1 MQEVVSRKP
10 KVLFFSFVGENYS
23 RSSTI
28 LHSESFIFEKKFIQL
43 PFGLLNSTKAIASK
57 IRDIRDADYLVV
69 MSPCH
74 VITPIL
80 KLLSGGQVILDAGWS
95 LTDGQLSRGLSFK
108 NSIKFI
114 QIYLIDFLAFHA
126 ASRLIVET
134 EAQRIRTSRLFLISR
149 KKINVNFTGL
159 DESLFIEDSY
169 SSKMQELDKKLASL
183 GFSTTIIFRGKIN
196 NESGIQNI
204 LSAASRLE
212 EKAAFILIC
221 SKNDLLTKLP
231 SNVIR
236 LSELTNDELKFVY
249 QKSDIALGQIS
260 HHPRLS
266 YTIPH
271 KAFEAGFFAKAY
283 ITANTQGILE
293 LYGSD
298 AICLIEDISGSG
310 LAAEIEKLFDPAIR
324 SEFARRIHLDY
335 NERASQKVL
344 NAKFERI
351 LQEL

>member
-1 MQEVVSRKP
+1 MQEVITRKP
-10 KVLFFSFVGENYS
+10 KILFFSFVGENYS

-28 LHSESFIFEKKFIQL
+28 LHSESQIFEKKFIQL

-57 IRDIRDADYLVV
+57 IRDIRNADYLVV

-74 VITPIL
+74 IITPIL
-80 KLLSGGQVILDAGWS
+80 KLLSGRQVVLDAGWS

-108 NSIKFI
+108 NGIKFI

-126 ASRLIVET
+126 ASRVIVET
-134 EAQRIRTSRLFLISR
+134 EVQRIRTSRIFHIPRR
-149 KKINVNFTGL
+149 KIEVNFTGL
-159 DESLFIEDSY
+159 DESSFIGDSY
-169 SSKMQELDKKLASL
+169 SSKMQELDKKLASF
-183 GFSTTIIFRGKIN
+183 GFTTTILFRGKIN
-196 NESGIQNI
+196 KESGIENI

-221 SKNDLLTKLP
+221 GKNDVLTKLP
-231 SNVIR
+231 LNVIR
-236 LSELTNDELKFVY
+236 LSDLTNEELKSVY

-260 HHPRLS
+260 RHPRLS

-283 ITANTQGILE
+283 ITANTQGIRE
-293 LYGSD
+293 LYGPD
-298 AICLIEDISGSG
+298 AICLIDDISGSG
-310 LAAEIEKLFDPAIR
+310 LAAEIEKLFDPFIR
-324 SEFARRIHLDY
+324 SELAHRIHLDY

-344 NAKFERI
+344 NTNFEHM
-351 LQEL
+351 LKEL